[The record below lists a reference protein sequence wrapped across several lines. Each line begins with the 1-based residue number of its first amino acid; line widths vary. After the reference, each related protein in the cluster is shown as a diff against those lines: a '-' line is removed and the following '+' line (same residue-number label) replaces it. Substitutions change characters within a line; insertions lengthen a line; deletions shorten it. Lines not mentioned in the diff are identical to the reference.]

1 MGSLDAALPALLQ
14 LAVLV
19 LAGIGAL
26 AALNAYAR
34 PARDAATAWDDGA
47 ALRCAV
53 DDTPLVPDG
62 SSTRIETSRL
72 VGEVRFVQRR
82 EGTAR
87 CAVALAARPT
97 APLPPRLWFGV
108 EVAEG
113 ESEPPRALRALAGTL
128 LTLARRLM
136 GTEVRCE
143 LNTVRPLIAFDVASA
158 ATRFEAW
165 PCAAPAPLDAA
176 DGAPAEGPAPVEA
189 DRARVL
195 AAVKEGRHLALAW
208 YTTYVD
214 FEKWSCVGLPAWL
227 GGEVPIARL
236 WGNRGLRLVL
246 FGDGPDGAR
255 DYWLEINVDRATK
268 PRPPPP
274 RGLDVLNAA
283 AGPRSR
289 SLCVDVAA
297 LPGLLLKRL
306 LGEGRD
312 DSAALAFVDRS
323 ALAALS
329 DDERLAFALNLY
341 HLCIA
346 AAQRSGRYV
355 IWGRDVPWFRRR
367 PPFLALARL
376 GADALRR
383 ASVDVGG
390 VYVTPLAL
398 EHGWLRGATPQ
409 RSFAALAL
417 AGKPPN
423 PLAPWE
429 PPDVDACL
437 ALALQSGVAACG
449 PAAVPVYA
457 AATVRAQLRETARRV
472 CIAFAPRLPPVCR
485 YHAHAFGVDRARVA
499 FAVASLAGGGIS
511 LDARPAPFSCAPALL
526 ELLDEDGGERVVR

>member
-1 MGSLDAALPALLQ
+1 M
-14 LAVLV
+14 
-19 LAGIGAL
+19 
-26 AALNAYAR
+26 
-34 PARDAATAWDDGA
+34 
-47 ALRCAV
+47 
-53 DDTPLVPDG
+53 
-62 SSTRIETSRL
+62 
-72 VGEVRFVQRR
+72 
-82 EGTAR
+82 
-87 CAVALAARPT
+87 
-97 APLPPRLWFGV
+97 
-108 EVAEG
+108 
-113 ESEPPRALRALAGTL
+113 
-128 LTLARRLM
+128 
-136 GTEVRCE
+136 
-143 LNTVRPLIAFDVASA
+143 
-158 ATRFEAW
+158 
-165 PCAAPAPLDAA
+165 
-176 DGAPAEGPAPVEA
+176 
-189 DRARVL
+189 L

-208 YTTYVD
+208 YTSYVD
-214 FEKWSCVGLPAWL
+214 FERWSCVGLPAWL

-246 FGDGPDGAR
+246 FGDGPDGTR
-255 DYWLEINVDRATK
+255 DYWLEINVARATK
-268 PRPPPP
+268 PRAPPP

-312 DSAALAFVDRS
+312 DSAALAFVDRG

-367 PPFLALARL
+367 PPFLALA
-376 GADALRR
+376 DALRR

-390 VYVTPLAL
+390 TYVTPLAL
-398 EHGWLRGATPQ
+398 EHGWLRGATLQ
-409 RSFAALAL
+409 RSLAALAL

-437 ALALQSGVAACG
+437 ALALQSGVVACG